1 MIKISI
7 LKTAVLFLLLAAL
20 SLAGLDVSP
29 EGAWTLEG
37 ISGSWRI
44 AMPDWSRFLNAGTAD
59 FKTVAPGVGILTEQ
73 GKSMEFRS
81 FCRQEG
87 GESRFHSTLR
97 SESFPEFG
105 RLDYEIRIPFEKFR
119 SLSIDGKPQEIPG
132 EWSKTVLKY
141 LPKQQHRIA
150 IGMDSGTFHLRGT
163 FSLMIQDNR
172 KWSDVLVLLLN
183 GEKRKESG
191 CYAVE
196 LRMKFQPVESRTIP
210 LEKVVN
216 MGFRDDRAGDGKGGW
231 TDQGPENDLAAM
243 KPGRL
248 TFSGVDFDLID
259 PAANSGRSCLVL
271 SQAQKKFSPSAA
283 VRIPEKNDFPY
294 LYLLH
299 ATAWTPPA
307 GKVFGTLHIRYRDGR
322 SGRFALRSGVDGGNW
337 WIDAPFPNAGIA
349 WEGSN
354 FKARTGLY
362 ASAFR
367 LEGDAAELEFRP
379 GGDAVWL
386 ICAASL
392 SSAEPK
398 FETDDR
404 PEVIRAGKEWL
415 PVTFSRRTEP
425 GSPLDVSGSLDA
437 PAGKYGRVVADAA
450 GHFVFQNAPEKRI
463 RFLGVNLCQSAN
475 YLSRQEA
482 EAFAAEIARAGY
494 NSVRFHHFENLLT
507 ARTGGAPD
515 DFDFGKLDSLHYLM
529 ACLKKRGIYYTL
541 DLYASRELSPGTSAA
556 TAKLLFHIDSAAQEN
571 WERFARALLTTK
583 NPHTGLSPA
592 EDPALYL
599 VNLVNEDNLSFQL
612 PRNRDPEI
620 TAEFRKRWRDY
631 LRCSGATQAGMEK
644 RGSGLRYAFLN
655 ALERKRIR
663 RQRDFLRKELRC
675 DVLVTDLNFIS
686 EYALSGVRAE
696 LPVVD
701 MHAYWDH
708 MRLMT
713 PGRWAPPQRY
723 SQLSALGL
731 AAAHVRIPM
740 PSRVF
745 GRPYVLTEVNY
756 CYPNRYRAEYA
767 PMFGGYAALQD
778 WDGIYRFAWSHSR
791 ETLNNGMIGGFDIAK
806 DPAAQLADRLIHV
819 LFLRGDLLPA
829 SGKFAV
835 RFEERKLADLS
846 PEAYSAAQA
855 AVGEFSFLGLRSQIG
870 VLPETFPGRDNM
882 REFDLLSAWR
892 KSLRT
897 EEREILRA
905 VQERNPVC
913 SDTGELLLN
922 PQKRSLRVVAP
933 RTEALCGTGSLQGK
947 ILGIDGADAS
957 QTVALISLDGRPLGE
972 SRNLLLLHLVE
983 TANSNQ
989 TFRNSRR
996 TILESYGQAPLL
1008 LRRCRVGVTLRLPG
1022 VRRVETLDFSGRRT
1036 GPVAFSRKDG
1046 ELHFQ
1051 ADTALRPHGVMAY
1064 QLSAGPEEKNF

>member
-7 LKTAVLFLLLAAL
+7 LKTAVLFHLLAAL

-119 SLSIDGKPQEIPG
+119 SLSIDGKPQDIPG

-216 MGFRDDRAGDGKGGW
+216 MGFRDDRAGDGNGGW

-248 TFSGVDFDLID
+248 TFSGVDFDVID
-259 PAANSGRSCLVL
+259 PAANGGRSCLVL
-271 SQAQKKFSPSAA
+271 SQSQKKFFPSAV

-307 GKVFGTLHIRYRDGR
+307 GKVFGTLHVRYRDGR
-322 SGRFALRSGVDGGNW
+322 NGRFALRSGVDGGNW

-425 GSPLDVSGSLDA
+425 GSPLDFSGSLDA

-515 DFDFGKLDSLHYLM
+515 AFDSGKLDS
-529 ACLKKRGIYYTL
+529 
-541 DLYASRELSPGTSAA
+541 S
-556 TAKLLFHIDSAAQEN
+556 
-571 WERFARALLTTK
+571 TT
-583 NPHTGLSPA
+583 
-592 EDPALYL
+592 
-599 VNLVNEDNLSFQL
+599 
-612 PRNRDPEI
+612 
-620 TAEFRKRWRDY
+620 
-631 LRCSGATQAGMEK
+631 
-644 RGSGLRYAFLN
+644 
-655 ALERKRIR
+655 
-663 RQRDFLRKELRC
+663 
-675 DVLVTDLNFIS
+675 
-686 EYALSGVRAE
+686 
-696 LPVVD
+696 
-701 MHAYWDH
+701 
-708 MRLMT
+708 
-713 PGRWAPPQRY
+713 
-723 SQLSALGL
+723 
-731 AAAHVRIPM
+731 
-740 PSRVF
+740 
-745 GRPYVLTEVNY
+745 
-756 CYPNRYRAEYA
+756 
-767 PMFGGYAALQD
+767 
-778 WDGIYRFAWSHSR
+778 
-791 ETLNNGMIGGFDIAK
+791 
-806 DPAAQLADRLIHV
+806 
-819 LFLRGDLLPA
+819 
-829 SGKFAV
+829 
-835 RFEERKLADLS
+835 
-846 PEAYSAAQA
+846 
-855 AVGEFSFLGLRSQIG
+855 
-870 VLPETFPGRDNM
+870 
-882 REFDLLSAWR
+882 
-892 KSLRT
+892 
-897 EEREILRA
+897 
-905 VQERNPVC
+905 
-913 SDTGELLLN
+913 
-922 PQKRSLRVVAP
+922 
-933 RTEALCGTGSLQGK
+933 
-947 ILGIDGADAS
+947 
-957 QTVALISLDGRPLGE
+957 
-972 SRNLLLLHLVE
+972 
-983 TANSNQ
+983 
-989 TFRNSRR
+989 
-996 TILESYGQAPLL
+996 
-1008 LRRCRVGVTLRLPG
+1008 
-1022 VRRVETLDFSGRRT
+1022 
-1036 GPVAFSRKDG
+1036 
-1046 ELHFQ
+1046 
-1051 ADTALRPHGVMAY
+1051 
-1064 QLSAGPEEKNF
+1064 